1 MNKQF
6 VQTAKKLAN
15 GAFLVSCLSLCLIA
29 CVPGHGQHASRE
41 ADIIIYG
48 GTSAAV
54 ISAVQA
60 KKMGKSVLIVSPDVH
75 LGGLSSGGLGYTDTG
90 NKNVIGGLARDFYHR
105 VWQHYNRPEAWK
117 WQKQSEYGNKGQ
129 GTAAM
134 DSLYKT
140 MWIFEP
146 HVAEQVFEDYVKEFD
161 LEVLRDEWLDREGG
175 VKVENGRI
183 VSIKTLSGKTFK
195 GKIFIDATYEGDL
208 MAAAGV
214 SYHVG
219 RESSDT
225 YGEKWNGVQT
235 GVLHHKHWFAADISP
250 YKVPGDSTSGLVWG
264 VSGEH
269 PGEYGAADS
278 KIQAYCF
285 RVCMSNHPDNRVPFP
300 KPDDYDSTKYELLAR
315 VFESGWR
322 EWFNKFD
329 DIPNRKTDTNNHGP
343 FSSDNIGMNYD
354 YPEASYERRK
364 EIIRE
369 HESYQKGL
377 LWFVANDHRVPEE
390 IQSEMRTWGLAK
402 DEFTD
407 NGHWPHQLYIR
418 EARRMIGEFVM
429 TENELLK
436 RAPVPKPVGM
446 GSYTI
451 DSHNVQRYIKPDGF
465 VQNEGDIGVSTKGPY
480 QISYGSLVPKKEEC
494 TNLLVSVCVS
504 SSHIAFGS
512 IRMEPVFMILGQSA
526 ATAAALAID
535 GDLAVQD
542 VDYDVLKARLIEDGS
557 VLEY

>member
-1 MNKQF
+1 
-6 VQTAKKLAN
+6 
-15 GAFLVSCLSLCLIA
+15 CLSLCLIA

-134 DSLYKT
+134 DSLYNT

-146 HVAEQVFEDYVKEFD
+146 HVAEQVFEDYVKEFG

-250 YKVPGDSTSGLVWG
+250 YKVPGDSTSGLVSRD
-264 VSGEH
+264 SGEH
-269 PGEYGAADS
+269 PGEYGAGDN

-300 KPDDYDSTKYELLAR
+300 KPDDYDSTKYELLVR

-377 LWFVANDHRVPEE
+377 LWFVAND
-390 IQSEMRTWGLAK
+390 
-402 DEFTD
+402 
-407 NGHWPHQLYIR
+407 
-418 EARRMIGEFVM
+418 
-429 TENELLK
+429 
-436 RAPVPKPVGM
+436 
-446 GSYTI
+446 
-451 DSHNVQRYIKPDGF
+451 
-465 VQNEGDIGVSTKGPY
+465 
-480 QISYGSLVPKKEEC
+480 
-494 TNLLVSVCVS
+494 
-504 SSHIAFGS
+504 
-512 IRMEPVFMILGQSA
+512 
-526 ATAAALAID
+526 
-535 GDLAVQD
+535 
-542 VDYDVLKARLIEDGS
+542 
-557 VLEY
+557 